1 MEWGSDTRIYRSAE
15 ELRDVLPGRLADG
28 APLVLK
34 QHRGMGGHGVWKVE
48 GATSATVTVQHAA
61 DGAEPETVSLATFLD
76 RCDSYFTGTGLMV
89 EQPYQPRV
97 VEGMIRAYLS
107 HSTVVGFAHQYP
119 RSLLPAGVELPH
131 SEKLF
136 ELADEPRYA
145 GLRRRLE
152 ADWVPEMQQIL
163 DLEDR
168 ALPVIWDADFLY
180 GHKDENG
187 DDSFVLCEINV
198 SSTFAFPE
206 FAMPVVAHATLAR
219 IGER

>member
-1 MEWGSDTRIYRSAE
+1 
-15 ELRDVLPGRLADG
+15 
-28 APLVLK
+28 VLK

-48 GATSATVTVQHAA
+48 SAGSATVTVQHAA
-61 DGAEPETVSLATFLD
+61 DGAEPETISLAAFLD
-76 RCDSYFTGTGLMV
+76 RCDSYFTGVGLMV
-89 EQPYQPRV
+89 EQPYQPRI

-107 HSTVVGFAHQYP
+107 HGAVVGFAHQYP
-119 RSLLPAGVELPH
+119 RGLLPAGFVPPH
-131 SEKLF
+131 SEKVF

-152 ADWVPEMQQIL
+152 ADWVPEMQRFL
-163 DLEDR
+163 GLEDR

-180 GHKDENG
+180 GPTDENG
-187 DDSFVLCEINV
+187 EDSFVLCEINV

-206 FAMPVVAHATLAR
+206 FAMPVVARATLAR